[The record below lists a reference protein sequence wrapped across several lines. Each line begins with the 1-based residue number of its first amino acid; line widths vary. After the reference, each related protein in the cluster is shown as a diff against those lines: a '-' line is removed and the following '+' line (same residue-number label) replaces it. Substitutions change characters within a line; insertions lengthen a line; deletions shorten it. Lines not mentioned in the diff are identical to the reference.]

1 MSLRFDAQAS
11 GCRWRGLPSLA
22 LYAQGKATA
31 DVVNV
36 APGVFFI
43 QRLLTETLQETVSVF
58 ADTRSGQALMVASRI
73 GERERPGATGFR
85 QRFTAAKIDG
95 IPRRGA
101 PPALT
106 TDSIGRRAFSMNIG
120 IDRKPIQ
127 IHVRRLV
134 SRFAPG
140 FRVDRCSTDV
150 AMRDVNE
157 AGIRFGRRVIWHPCP
172 HPGTKQLVRLHFV

>member
-106 TDSIGRRAFSMNIG
+106 TDSIGRRALYRHSADTVHEHVSLIRTGRFLVTG
-120 IDRKPIQ
+120 VLFKRKPSCPAGPR
-127 IHVRRLV
+127 HRHRAHRREV
-134 SRFAPG
+134 AG
-140 FRVDRCSTDV
+140 FRCR
-150 AMRDVNE
+150 
-157 AGIRFGRRVIWHPCP
+157 P
-172 HPGTKQLVRLHFV
+172 